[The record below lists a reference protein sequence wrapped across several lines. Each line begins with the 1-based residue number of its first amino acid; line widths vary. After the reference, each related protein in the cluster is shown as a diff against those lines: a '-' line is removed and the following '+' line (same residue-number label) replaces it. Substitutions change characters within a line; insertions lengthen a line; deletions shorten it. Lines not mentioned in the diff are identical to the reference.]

1 MNPVEHLRPSRLPAG
16 LLLSAVVLG
25 AATHV
30 LASLGDT
37 GPMAW
42 LMLAMGLSCL
52 SCLVHDRRGAG
63 HGVVG
68 RIAGHFMV
76 MSVAMIAVHVA
87 VLLLMGGS
95 HAHHVH
101 GLAAQAPAAVAAGAN
116 QHLLVMLGTMGVELF
131 CLALG
136 AAALRL
142 ARRARLPDIGRAVL
156 AAA

>member
-52 SCLVHDRRGAG
+52 SCLVHGRRGASDV
-63 HGVVG
+63 VVG

-101 GLAAQAPAAVAAGAN
+101 GLAGQAPVAVAADLN
-116 QHLLVMLGTMGVELF
+116 QHLLEMLATMGVELL

-136 AAALRL
+136 ASALRL